1 MHLKKTQ
8 DLKNIDYIDY
18 KNIDYKL
25 IYHSMHLNIHVSPNH
40 SLRQIVNNI
49 PLVVFAKIEIGSFCP
64 KI

>member
-1 MHLKKTQ
+1 MQ

-25 IYHSMHLNIHVSPNH
+25 IYHSMHLNIRVPPNH

-49 PLVVFAKIEIGSFCP
+49 PLVVFAKVEICTF
-64 KI
+64 